1 MPKSLAICRRVCYN
15 ITNKYQK
22 ENDQMKN
29 PPPEYEYDH
38 AESIWETRYGVVTLH
53 GVVGAPKN
61 VIGYCERHHGFIT
74 KNEAKQHRCEAKGCY
89 HLRRMTTA
97 EVEAVSHNIRLDDM
111 EPVD

>member
-1 MPKSLAICRRVCYN
+1 
-15 ITNKYQK
+15 
-22 ENDQMKN
+22 MKN
-29 PPPEYEYDH
+29 PPPEYEYDR

-111 EPVD
+111 ESVD